1 MAGFPRAQAPEL
13 MDQPRQDAAELARSL
28 ADLRQVNRWLG
39 GRRAMVRAVAG
50 IASRL
55 AAGEEVRV
63 LDVATGSGDIPLALT
78 RWARRAGRRL
88 RVVATDLHP
97 QTLELAR
104 DHTRADPDVEVRE
117 ADALALP
124 FADGE
129 FHIALCSTALHHF
142 DEPEAVAVLREL
154 DRVASHGVVVGDLLR
169 SRAGLLG
176 ARLLAATL
184 WRRHPITRHDG
195 PVSVRAAFTPA
206 ELRGLAAAA
215 GLAGARVRA
224 HPPFRLSLVLDR
236 TLAGSHR

>member
-1 MAGFPRAQAPEL
+1 MAGFPRAHAPEL

-55 AAGEEVRV
+55 GAEEVRV
-63 LDVATGSGDIPLALT
+63 LDVATGSGDVPLALT
-78 RWARRAGRRL
+78 RWARGAGRRL

-104 DHTRADPDVEVRE
+104 AHTRADPDVEVRQ

-129 FHIALCSTALHHF
+129 FHVSLCSTALHHF
-142 DEPEAVAVLREL
+142 DEPEAVTVLREL

-169 SRAGLLG
+169 SRGGLLG
-176 ARLLAATL
+176 ARLLAATI

-236 TLAGSHR
+236 ALAGSSR